1 MYARLRDR
9 TGRWM
14 TAAVALLLAVP
25 VTTSLL
31 EPVPARAATV
41 TTAWRN
47 GAFALDTAGVVSRSN
62 IVIGKPNSASTQ
74 FLPLGNGSLGVA
86 EWAGNGFTAQL
97 NRSDTMPNRLSPG
110 QVQIPGLATMTS
122 ASNFVGYLDLYNGVL
137 HESGGGLTM
146 TAWVAAGKDELVV
159 DVTGATPG
167 ARQTATLG
175 LWSGR
180 SPAAAA
186 SGAIGTLSQS
196 WVDNTQSGASGK
208 TFGAMAAITAGG
220 QNVSAAVVNST
231 QVQVAF
237 NANDDGSYRVIA
249 AAPQWTGGTNPAATA
264 ATLIGSDATVSTPS
278 LLAPQTAWWNNF
290 WSTSDL
296 IELNSSDGTAQ
307 YMENLHTL
315 YLYFEAGL
323 MHTGT
328 YPGSQAGLADL
339 DNFNQD
345 HQAWYP
351 AGYWLWNLR
360 GQIQANLSS
369 GNFALNT
376 PIFDMYLNDLP
387 AIESWTSANMNG
399 KPGACVPETMRFN
412 GNGYYNGGGI
422 SNNASCATASSPSFN
437 AETITSGA
445 EIALWIWQQYQD
457 TGDAGFLQKYY
468 PLLQQT
474 ATFLLA
480 WQSVGSDG
488 YLHAVANAHETQWA
502 VQDSTTDIAA
512 DQALF
517 TATVNAATTLN
528 TDSALVSRLRT
539 ALTQIEPYAR
549 TDQQSHSQLLG
560 PSADAAGTDVIGN
573 SYQPTAATHN
583 VENLGLEPVWPYGV
597 IGDNTVVNGDNL
609 TALADRTYTHRQ
621 YVDNPDWTYDSLQ
634 AARLDLGSEVASDLV
649 AGTKQYQVYIS
660 GLAAWNPG
668 SMDEPYIEHD
678 SNVAAT
684 IGEALATDYDGTL
697 RFAPALPTGWDA
709 AGSIAIQG
717 RSKVD
722 VQVQGGT
729 LATAAIQAGSTTT
742 LTVRNP
748 WPGRQAEVVDGSTGA
763 TVLAATTAT
772 TLAVPVTAGST
783 YLLQQPATPTTSLP
797 FAQVTGTAA
806 RSYRQLGNVS
816 IGLGGNSLPAGN
828 TVTVT
833 SPGNQT
839 GTVGTAIAGV
849 QINATDSA
857 AGQNLTYSAS
867 GLPPGL
873 SVSGS
878 GLISGTPG
886 SSGSFTTTVT
896 ATDTTGASGTT
907 SFLWTISGA
916 GGDTVTVTSPGN
928 QTSTVGTAI
937 SALQVHATDSASGQT
952 LTYSAGG
959 LPPGLSISSS
969 GLISGTPTTAGGFSA
984 VVTATDTTGA
994 SGSAGFTWTVSGT
1007 GTGGTGA
1014 LRAVGAGK
1022 CLDDPNS
1029 TTTLGTQQQIYDCD
1043 GQANQTWTHNAS
1055 NELTVTVGG
1064 STLCLDANA
1073 KGTANGT
1080 KAILWSCNGQANQQ
1094 WNLNSNG
1101 TVTGVQ
1107 SGLCLDVTGASTANG
1122 ALVELWS
1129 CNGGS
1134 NQQWTLG

>member
-1 MYARLRDR
+1 MPFTTNVLKPAP
-9 TGRWM
+9 
-14 TAAVALLLAVP
+14 AA
-25 VTTSLL
+25 
-31 EPVPARAATV
+31 AAAV
-41 TTAWRN
+41 TTAWHN
-47 GAFALDTAGVVSRSN
+47 GTFALDTAGVVSRSN

-86 EWAGNGFTAQL
+86 EWASNGFTAQL
-97 NRSDTMPNRLSPG
+97 NRSDTMPNRLSTG
-110 QVQIPGLATMTS
+110 QVQIPGLSALTS

-137 HESGGGLTM
+137 HESGGGMSM
-146 TAWVAAGKDELVV
+146 TAWVPAGKDELVV
-159 DVTGATPG
+159 DVTGAAPG
-167 ARQTATLG
+167 SRQSASVG
-175 LWSGR
+175 LWNGR
-180 SPAAAA
+180 NPSAAA
-186 SGAIGTLSQS
+186 SGAVGTLAQS
-196 WVDNTQSGASGK
+196 WVDNSQSGSSGK
-208 TFGAMAAITAGG
+208 TFGAMAAITAAG
-220 QNVSAAVVNST
+220 QNVSASVVNST
-231 QVQVAF
+231 QVQVGF
-237 NANDDGSYRVIA
+237 NANADGSYRVIA
-249 AAPQWTGGTNPAATA
+249 ASPQWTGGGSPGSTA
-264 ATLIGSDATVSTPS
+264 QALIGSDATVSTAA
-278 LLAPQTAWWNNF
+278 LLAPQSAWWHAF
-290 WSTSDL
+290 WANSGL
-296 IELNSSDGTAQ
+296 IELGSGDGSGQ

-323 MHTGT
+323 MHTGV

-369 GNFALNT
+369 GNFALNL
-376 PIFDMYLNDLP
+376 PMFDMYLNDLP
-387 AIESWTSANMNG
+387 AIQSWTGANMNG

-422 SNNASCATASSPSFN
+422 SNNASCATASSPSYN

-457 TGDAGFLQKYY
+457 TGDVGFLQKYY
-468 PLLQQT
+468 PVLQQS

-502 VQDSTTDIAA
+502 VQDPTTDIAA

-528 TDSALVSRLRT
+528 TDSSLVSQLRS
-539 ALTQIEPYAR
+539 ALTHIQPYAR
-549 TDQQSHSQLLG
+549 TDQGSHSQLLG
-560 PSADAAGTDVIGN
+560 PSADASGTDVIGN
-573 SYQPTAATHN
+573 SYQPTAGIHN
-583 VENLGLEPVWPYGV
+583 TENLGLEPVWPFGV

-609 TALADRTYTHRQ
+609 TALAQRTYSHRQ
-621 YVDNPDWTYDSLQ
+621 YVNTPDWTYDSVQ
-634 AARLDLGSEVASDLV
+634 AARLDLGSEVANDLI
-649 AGTKQYQVYIS
+649 ASTKSYQVYIS

-668 SMDEPYIEHD
+668 TLDEPYIEHD

-684 IGEALATDYDGTL
+684 VGEALATDYDGTI
-697 RFAPALPTGWDA
+697 RIAPALPPGWDA
-709 AGSIAIQG
+709 AGTVAIQG
-717 RSKVD
+717 GSKVD

-729 LATAAIQAGSTTT
+729 ITTAAIQAGSTRT

-748 WPGRQAEVVDGSTGA
+748 WPGGQALVVDGTTGA
-763 TVLAATTAT
+763 TIVAATTAT
-772 TLAVPVTAGST
+772 TLSIPATAGST
-783 YLLQQPATPTTSLP
+783 YLVEQPSAPTTSLP
-797 FAQVTGTAA
+797 FAQVTGTPA
-806 RSYRQLGNVS
+806 RTYRQLGNVS

-828 TVTVT
+828 TITVT
-833 SPGNQT
+833 NPGNQT

-849 QINATDSA
+849 QITATDSA
-857 AGQNLTYSAS
+857 AGQNLTYSAT

-873 SVSGS
+873 SISSS
-878 GLISGTPG
+878 GLISGTPSG
-886 SSGSFTTTVT
+886 GGSFTTTVT
-896 ATDTTGASGTT
+896 ATDSTGASGTT
-907 SFLWTISGA
+907 SFLWTIGGGSGN
-916 GGDTVTVTSPGN
+916 TVTVTNPGS

-937 SALQVHATDSASGQT
+937 SSLQVHATDSASGQT
-952 LTYSAGG
+952 LTYSATG

-969 GLISGTPTTAGGFSA
+969 GLISGTPTNAGSYST

-994 SGSAGFTWTVSGT
+994 AGSAGFTWTVT
-1007 GTGGTGA
+1007 GPSTGSP
-1014 LRAVGAGK
+1014 LHAVGAGK

-1029 TTTLGTQQQIYDCD
+1029 TTTLGTQQQIYTCN
-1043 GQANQTWTHNAS
+1043 GGASQTWTHNSS

-1064 STLCLDANA
+1064 TTLCLDANA
-1073 KGTANGT
+1073 KGTTNGT
-1080 KAILWSCNGQANQQ
+1080 KAIVYACNGQPNQQ

-1101 TVTGVQ
+1101 TITGVQ
-1107 SGLCLDVTGASTANG
+1107 SGLCLDVTGASTADG
-1122 ALVELWS
+1122 ALVELWA